1 MRQDTLE
8 GPFTRPGPSLGE
20 SNTHACGN
28 IEMRELRQTG
38 AASARQPAAIARP
51 GAGSRIWRWKRF
63 QRDCLAAASF
73 HIWLPVITAST
84 LASGLMLGAYAVQ
97 SERYRNEL
105 IRRFAVEKLDF
116 LATSLEIETRDWAT
130 WGDTYLHA
138 IGRKPDYYSS
148 GFNSDTFLRTP
159 FVVVLDKSG
168 RPLSTA
174 RWDGKKQRII
184 PLSPP
189 ELAELQRVIPQREL
203 LTARTFTAMFGGQ
216 PYLMSAQLIR
226 DSSGDSPVAG
236 RLLFVRPLRSPDNEI
251 ARNALLLQRYQFE
264 PVRDLSSLPLGPLA
278 IAIRNPRW
286 DGLQPVQI
294 SVLRPASERQA
305 ALRGFGL
312 LLGLDLVV
320 LTALVL
326 QAYTRQRSR
335 RHQACLQRRERQRLQ
350 LELNRRENIDA
361 LTGLLNEH
369 GLLLAME
376 PQSRQHPNSA
386 RALLVIDIK
395 HFALIN
401 NSFGRDF
408 GDKVLI
414 ALARWLEQEL
424 GRGSLIARTGS
435 DVFSCCL
442 VGSSAAMLRARINEL
457 TSRMQQLDLP
467 VAGRLLRIAISAGAR
482 ILSDS
487 SAEKALHETGVARDL
502 AKLSGRQQCQ
512 FYGDEVTTMQ
522 SYVAIQ
528 QLNQD
533 LVASLK
539 QNRIALFAQPAWRL
553 GDSDLPAVYVE
564 FLARIHDPQAQGR
577 QRYQWNEALV
587 EAATYCGT
595 MPLLDSH
602 VLDLSFRSLQ
612 QLLSHHADQPA
623 LAAMVFA
630 INLTANTLLADDFVD
645 TVEQLLQRERLK
657 PEQICFEITEQAAMR
672 NLEVVKGAIQR
683 LRRLGVR
690 FALDDFSS
698 GMTSLSH
705 LHDLPLDYVKIDKAF
720 IWRVKGDPSSRL
732 TVEFVVRM
740 GRELGFEIIAEG
752 VEDLPLLYFLRDLGV
767 TIAQGYVTAIPAL
780 FDPLDPELGFSRCG
794 RERLGEQLSLLG

>member
-1 MRQDTLE
+1 MLNRRQATTTLA
-8 GPFTRPGPSLGE
+8 PE
-20 SNTHACGN
+20 S
-28 IEMRELRQTG
+28 
-38 AASARQPAAIARP
+38 SATTLSQGRSQA
-51 GAGSRIWRWKRF
+51 WRWKRF
-63 QRDCLAAASF
+63 QRDCRAAASVR
-73 HIWLPVITAST
+73 IWLPVIGASS
-84 LASGLMLGAYAVQ
+84 LASGLILLVNALQ
-97 SERYRNEL
+97 SERFSNDVIGRIASEH
-105 IRRFAVEKLDF
+105 LDF
-116 LATSLEIETRDWAT
+116 IARNLEVETRDWAT
-130 WGDTYLHA
+130 WDETYLHA
-138 IGRKPDYYSS
+138 TGGNPNYY
-148 GFNSDTFLRTP
+148 GKGNYTYETFLRLP
-159 FVVVLDKSG
+159 FVMVLDKQG
-168 RPLSTA
+168 NPISTA
-174 RWDGKKQRII
+174 HWNGRTQRIES
-184 PLSPP
+184 LPP
-189 ELAELQRVIPQREL
+189 TRVQELLGVIPDRP
-203 LTARTFTAMFGGQ
+203 TMRPGTYMAMLQGN
-216 PYLMSAQLIR
+216 PYLISNQLIFNSR
-226 DSSGDSPVAG
+226 RKDPAAG
-236 RLLFVRPLRSPDNEI
+236 RLLMARSLSSPDNEI
-251 ARNALLLQRYQFE
+251 ARDALALEQYRFE
-264 PVRDLSSLPLGPLA
+264 PVRALKTSPLGPLA

-286 DGLQPVQI
+286 DGLQPLQI
-294 SVLRPASERQA
+294 SALRPAIERQA

-320 LTALVL
+320 LTAVVL
-326 QAYTRQRSR
+326 QAYTRQRNR
-335 RHQACLQRRERQRLQ
+335 RHQTCLQQRERQRLQ
-350 LELNRRENIDA
+350 RELNRRDNVDA

-401 NSFGRDF
+401 NSFGRGF

-424 GRGSLIARTGS
+424 GRSSLIARTGS

-442 VGSSAAMLRARINEL
+442 VGSSGAMLRARINEL

-467 VAGRLLRIAISAGAR
+467 VEGQLLRIAISAGAR

-522 SYVAIQ
+522 SYIAIQ
-528 QLNQD
+528 QLNQG

-539 QNRIALFAQPAWRL
+539 QNRIALFAQAAWRL

-564 FLARIHDPQAQGR
+564 FLARIHDPQAEGR
-577 QRYQWNEALV
+577 QRYQWSEALV

-612 QLLSHHADQPA
+612 QLLRHHADQPA

-630 INLTANTLLADDFVD
+630 INLTADTLLADDFVG

-672 NLEVVKGAIQR
+672 NLEVVRSAIQR

-690 FALDDFSS
+690 FALDDFGA

-705 LHDLPLDYVKIDKAF
+705 LRDLPLDYVKIDKAF

-780 FDPLDPELGFSRCG
+780 FDPLDPALGFSRCG
-794 RERLGEQLSLLG
+794 RERLGEQLALLG